1 MATLTVTE
9 QNFTE
14 TIEGNQIVLLDFW
27 ASWCGPCMQFGPIYD
42 QVSEDHP
49 DIVFGKID
57 TEDQQSLAGAANI
70 TSIPTLMALKDQTIV
85 FSQAGA
91 LPRAALEELIE
102 QIEKLDVKAALEA
115 ERAQREASGDST
127 GDDNPQPDSEANSTR
142 E

>member
-27 ASWCGPCMQFGPIYD
+27 ASWCGPCMQFGPIYG

-127 GDDNPQPDSEANSTR
+127 GDDNPQPDIEANSTR